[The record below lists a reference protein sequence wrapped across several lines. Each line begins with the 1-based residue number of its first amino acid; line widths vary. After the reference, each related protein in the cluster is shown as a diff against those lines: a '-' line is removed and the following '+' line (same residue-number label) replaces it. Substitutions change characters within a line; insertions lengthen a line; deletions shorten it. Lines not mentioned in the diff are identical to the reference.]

1 MWRSEGLDG
10 SPSPLQLTHSH
21 PLSHP
26 PSPLFHTHAL
36 KNTRMHM
43 HSHIRHPLPHS
54 LTHFLHHSPTLLLS
68 ISPSLTS
75 LRSSPPS
82 VLYHPPSLPSL
93 RPTVPQSVSPPLLFT
108 QSLSRSPLEL
118 PLYFLPL
125 AFSPPP
131 PPLLLPP
138 FPSSYPHM
146 QMHTCTRLL
155 SASPVPLPPSLSL
168 PISIPV
174 ALPPLRAGTKGG
186 EVRRTDGRSDEGD
199 GARQR
204 RDRGRG

>member
-108 QSLSRSPLEL
+108 QSLSRYPLPL
-118 PLYFLPL
+118 PLYFPL
-125 AFSPPP
+125 TR
-131 PPLLLPP
+131 LLPP
-138 FPSSYPHM
+138 PSPPCFSLRSPPLT
-146 QMHTCTRLL
+146 HTCKCTDARAFSRRPPSLCL
-155 SASPVPLPPSLSL
+155 HHSPSLSL
-168 PISIPV
+168 SLSPS
-174 ALPPLRAGTKGG
+174 LP
-186 EVRRTDGRSDEGD
+186 
-199 GARQR
+199 
-204 RDRGRG
+204 